1 MNKIVLLFF
10 VLLCLHASAQVKPAF
25 QEGEWLKFKIKYGW
39 FNTSEATMSIKNSS
53 LQGDP
58 MYHITGFGK
67 TTGMLDVFFKVRNN
81 FESYISKED
90 GLSHKFI
97 RKTSEGGHTKDK
109 MIDFVPKENK
119 AIVHNYKH
127 GKVSEHQTMPFTQ
140 DLLSA
145 LYYLRNKVDI
155 SRIKVGDEF
164 FLNLFF
170 DEENFNF
177 KVKYIG
183 EEVIKTKFGN
193 VNTLIFKPYVQADRI
208 FKEEEGVTI
217 WITKDHNKIPVKIEA
232 QILVGSITAT
242 LDQYKG
248 LQNPFLIQ
256 F

>member
-10 VLLCLHASAQVKPAF
+10 VFLCLHTSAQVKPAF

-39 FNTSEATMSIKNSS
+39 FSTSEAIMSVKNSS
-53 LQGDP
+53 LQGEP
-58 MYHITGFGK
+58 MYHISGYGK

-81 FESYISKED
+81 FESYISKKE
-90 GLSHKFI
+90 GLTHKFI
-97 RKTSEGGHTKDK
+97 RKTYEGGYTKDK
-109 MIDFVPKENK
+109 MIDFVPSQNK

-127 GKVSEHQTMPFTQ
+127 STVSEHETMPFTQ
-140 DLLSA
+140 DMLSA

-155 SRIKVGDEF
+155 KKLKIGDEF

-170 DEENFNF
+170 DEENVNF
-177 KVKYIG
+177 KVKFIG
-183 EEVIKTKFGN
+183 EETIKTKFGK
-193 VNTLIFKPYVQADRI
+193 VETLIFKPYVQADRI

-217 WITKDHNKIPVKIEA
+217 WVTKDDNKIPVQIEA

-248 LQNPFLIQ
+248 LKNPFFIQ